1 MESGQKKKADFR
13 GETTGENLTC
23 LVFFLLG
30 PFGTR
35 QINPKS
41 EIVILAVRQ
50 RQFDSSNE
58 TLPNSNLTML

>member
-1 MESGQKKKADFR
+1 MESGQKKADFSGGNDGR
-13 GETTGENLTC
+13 KLDLSC
-23 LVFFLLG
+23 VFLLG

-35 QINPKS
+35 QINPKR
-41 EIVILAVRQ
+41 EIVILTVRQ